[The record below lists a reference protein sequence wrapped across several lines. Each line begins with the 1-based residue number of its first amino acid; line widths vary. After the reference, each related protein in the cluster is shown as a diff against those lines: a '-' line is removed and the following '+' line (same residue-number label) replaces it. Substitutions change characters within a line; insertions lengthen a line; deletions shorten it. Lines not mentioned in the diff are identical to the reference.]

1 MQLLDGHRRPC
12 APAPLRG
19 PLSPPHRLDGHP
31 LAKRVLATY
40 ATHRA
45 KGPAPLAK
53 KKGGLATYGQK
64 GPALRCLP
72 PPHRLT
78 GGLPTDLRGRP
89 SPYPTFP
96 TSPNSPPDFPQL
108 PQLPPTGIKVLGV
121 K

>member
-1 MQLLDGHRRPC
+1 VQLLDGHRRPC

-53 KKGGLATYGQK
+53 KRGDW
-64 GPALRCLP
+64 P
-72 PPHRLT
+72 PMAKR
-78 GGLPTDLRGRP
+78 GLPFGA
-89 SPYPTFP
+89 S
-96 TSPNSPPDFPQL
+96 
-108 PQLPPTGIKVLGV
+108 LPPTD
-121 K
+121 